1 MALNLWTD
9 SERVE
14 FLKHVLG
21 KVPTRKIAIFMSR
34 TESALRA
41 EASRLGISLRK

>member
-1 MALNLWTD
+1 MATNLWTD

-14 FLKHVLG
+14 FLINVLN
-21 KVPTRKIAIFMSR
+21 KVPTSKISRRMTR

>member
-1 MALNLWTD
+1 MASNQWTD
-9 SERVE
+9 TERVE
-14 FLKHVLG
+14 FLINVLN
-21 KVPTRKIAIFMSR
+21 KVPTKKISHHMYR

>member
-1 MALNLWTD
+1 MATNLWTD

-14 FLKHVLG
+14 FLKNVLN
-21 KVPTRKIAIFMSR
+21 KVPTSKISHHMSR

>member
-1 MALNLWTD
+1 MATNLWTD
-9 SERVE
+9 SERVV
-14 FLKHVLG
+14 FLKHVLN
-21 KVPTRKIAIFMSR
+21 KVPTSKISHRMKR